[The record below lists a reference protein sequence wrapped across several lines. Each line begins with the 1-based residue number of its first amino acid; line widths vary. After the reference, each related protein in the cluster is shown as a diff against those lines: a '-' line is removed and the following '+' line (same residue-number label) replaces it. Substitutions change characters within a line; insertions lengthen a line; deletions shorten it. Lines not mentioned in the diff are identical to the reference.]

1 MKRIFHFL
9 LIAIAAGMLSC
20 EDYLNTL
27 PGDKYDDATIW
38 QNTNLIDSYV
48 FGIYKGVPYPFNW
61 YVSASMV
68 DEAVPI
74 QDDGVMT
81 RVLTSTMTPEEQGAF
96 APNWASAMDG
106 WWWSYAWRN
115 IRACNLFFDK
125 IEFANNT
132 IDSYKEQLKGEVHFL
147 RAYFYYLLL
156 VQYGGVPIIDWVIN
170 IGDNYNIPRN
180 SFEETVNFIVSDLD
194 AALADNRLAS
204 QTDKTRATIGAV
216 LALKSR
222 VLLYAASDLY
232 HSNASWAAGFAHPE
246 LIGYVSGNRNELY
259 QKAKEAAEEVMS
271 LGYSLYESYPDP
283 AENFQQLFL
292 EMSSNEQIF
301 IAIYDKVNHY
311 WPTDWIAWVYGTPSY
326 GGWALNQVTGNLANA
341 FENRDGTAFNFAVQ
355 KENPYA
361 NRDPR
366 FYATILF
373 QGSPWYINSF
383 GILTPT
389 TIDITTATG
398 ADYNKGRTTGYYI
411 KKFISPAENDYY
423 NGTAQPQP
431 YIQIRY
437 AEVLLNYAEACLGL
451 GEEANARF
459 ALNMIRKRAGMPE
472 LPAGETGQALIE
484 RYRNERRVEL
494 AWENHRFFD
503 VRRWMIPEQAY
514 VDATGVAFDG
524 SSFTEVV
531 FEHRA
536 WNDSHYLIPINYE
549 EMQKN
554 IALIQNPG
562 Y

>member
-204 QTDKTRATIGAV
+204 QTDKTRATVGAV

-246 LIGYVSGNRNELY
+246 LIGYISGNRNELY
-259 QKAKEAAEEVMS
+259 QKAKEAAEAVMS

-292 EMSSNEQIF
+292 DCDRYKYN
-301 IAIYDKVNHY
+301 YL
-311 WPTDWIAWVYGTPSY
+311 YG
-326 GGWALNQVTGNLANA
+326 
-341 FENRDGTAFNFAVQ
+341 
-355 KENPYA
+355 
-361 NRDPR
+361 
-366 FYATILF
+366 
-373 QGSPWYINSF
+373 
-383 GILTPT
+383 
-389 TIDITTATG
+389 
-398 ADYNKGRTTGYYI
+398 
-411 KKFISPAENDYY
+411 
-423 NGTAQPQP
+423 
-431 YIQIRY
+431 
-437 AEVLLNYAEACLGL
+437 
-451 GEEANARF
+451 
-459 ALNMIRKRAGMPE
+459 
-472 LPAGETGQALIE
+472 
-484 RYRNERRVEL
+484 
-494 AWENHRFFD
+494 
-503 VRRWMIPEQAY
+503 
-514 VDATGVAFDG
+514 
-524 SSFTEVV
+524 
-531 FEHRA
+531 
-536 WNDSHYLIPINYE
+536 
-549 EMQKN
+549 
-554 IALIQNPG
+554 
-562 Y
+562 